1 MATVNRVGTIEMS
14 DQHTRNSSGSSYPVR
29 NLSYVVAQGGRLRR
43 NRYLRELVTFA
54 APTLITALLM
64 AGAYILTMTRTG
76 RSDWANI
83 GFASVVLMLV
93 PVACALILAGL
104 RRHSAAILTAT
115 VVSAGLLSTAVTI
128 LSAMRLPISYQAIL
142 LASPILIVAMAFAN
156 LRFQRTIRAH
166 VALASFDQA
175 DSVADELGNI
185 RVIDADPKA
194 LEDLEILLIDPS
206 EHHSEAWSNIL
217 TTCYLRGIEIM
228 PWTAYREL
236 RLGRLDV
243 QSFEI
248 SHLAYSP
255 GQVFYARCKRLL
267 DIVIVVASLP
277 ITVPIGILVMLYI
290 GVRDGFPVI
299 FVQDRRGYGGNI
311 FRMYKIRTMYN
322 GTEGG
327 STTIS
332 DNRIIPGCGLIRKL
346 RFDELPQLYNILRGD
361 MSLIGPR
368 PVAEYVALSSAALQ
382 PKYELR
388 SLVLPGITGWA
399 QVRSGYAAT
408 PEEEIEKLSYDLY
421 YIKHLSLD
429 LDIYIVFKTIRTV
442 LFGAGR

>member
-1 MATVNRVGTIEMS
+1 MS

-64 AGAYILTMTRTG
+64 AGAYILTVTRTG
-76 RSDWANI
+76 RSDWSNI

-93 PVACALILAGL
+93 PTACALILAGL

-185 RVIDADPKA
+185 RVIDADPEA

-267 DIVIVVASLP
+267 DILTVLFSLP
-277 ITVPIGILVMLYI
+277 LTIPLALMVSAYI
-290 GVRDGFPVI
+290 GLRDGCPVMYI
-299 FVQDRRGYGGNI
+299 QLRRGYAGRT
-311 FRMYKIRTMYN
+311 FRMYKFRTMYR
-322 GTEGG
+322 GQGG
-327 STTIS
+327 GATVVS
-332 DNRIIPGCGLIRKL
+332 DPRIIPGCNLIRKL
-346 RFDELPQLYNILRGD
+346 RLDELPQLYNILRGE

-368 PVAEYVALSSAALQ
+368 PEAIDLYRQYERVI
-382 PKYELR
+382 PKYHLR
-388 SLVLPGITGWA
+388 LLVLPGISGWA
-399 QVRSGYAAT
+399 QVNNGYTSNADEALT
-408 PEEEIEKLSYDLY
+408 KLSYDLY
-421 YIKHLSLD
+421 YVKHLSLD
-429 LDIYIVFKTIRTV
+429 LDIRVVFKTVRTV
-442 LFGAGR
+442 LLGSGR